1 MKFAYF
7 ELPGN
12 IGGSGVKMKVFV
24 LIKIVYIFLG
34 KVLPL
39 KLLYCLNFCLY
50 AYIHMCLDTNL
61 SVLWWIQKFFF
72 V

>member
-39 KLLYCLNFCLY
+39 ICIYTY
-50 AYIHMCLDTNL
+50 
-61 SVLWWIQKFFF
+61 VLRYKFISIMVDPKIFF
-72 V
+72 RLVKI